1 MSLCRGVGG
10 SGGARR
16 GFWDADMLCFLSG
29 LLVTQVCSVRE
40 NSPSC
45 TVNGSLRM
53 YAVKGFP
60 EQYSVGMAL
69 FQTKMEQY

>member
-1 MSLCRGVGG
+1 MLLCRGVGG

-40 NSPSC
+40 SC